1 MLGVSRGKTAL
12 AFLLVAIMLTSFS
25 ANMVPAPQSL
35 DTEPIRNDS
44 STVSYDLYFASAP
57 GGHPTDGRI
66 TTERPDS
73 GGQEEESAS
82 GTNVEFSTDQMLSDL
97 VVTGTPNGNQYELE
111 IVLFLKATGQEGST
125 VDWTVSVI
133 AGTSIIGTEDWT
145 TDACTPSVLGGN
157 SCGFDERYFHP
168 SWGGNSDFDVET
180 GERLKVVVSADMD
193 CDSGGGGTD
202 PPNGTGDDT
211 S

>member
-1 MLGVSRGKTAL
+1 MLGMSRGKSMVAI
-12 AFLLVAIMLTSFS
+12 LLVAIMLSSVMGNF
-25 ANMVPAPQSL
+25 VPAPIAL
-35 DTEPIRNDS
+35 EEEPVRHDS
-44 STVSYDLYFASAP
+44 GTVSYDLYFASAP

-73 GGQEEESAS
+73 GGQDEESAS

-97 VVTGTPNGNQYELE
+97 IISGTPNGNQYELE

-133 AGTSIIGTEDWT
+133 AGTSIIGTEDWST
-145 TDACTPSVLGGN
+145 EACTPSLVGGN

-168 SWGGNSDFDVET
+168 SWGGNPDFDVEA
-180 GERLKVVVSADMD
+180 G
-193 CDSGGGGTD
+193 
-202 PPNGTGDDT
+202 
-211 S
+211 

>member
-1 MLGVSRGKTAL
+1 MGCMSRVTVGERMLGVTRGKSTMAI
-12 AFLLVAIMLTSFS
+12 LLVAIMLSS
-25 ANMVPAPQSL
+25 LMVNLTPASQSL
-35 DTEPIRNDS
+35 DESPVRSDS

-97 VVTGTPNGNQYELE
+97 VITGTPNGNQYELE

-125 VDWTVSVI
+125 VDCTVSVI
-133 AGTSIIGTEDWT
+133 AGTSIIGTEDW
-145 TDACTPSVLGGN
+145 
-157 SCGFDERYFHP
+157 RI
-168 SWGGNSDFDVET
+168 
-180 GERLKVVVSADMD
+180 VS
-193 CDSGGGGTD
+193 S
-202 PPNGTGDDT
+202 
-211 S
+211 